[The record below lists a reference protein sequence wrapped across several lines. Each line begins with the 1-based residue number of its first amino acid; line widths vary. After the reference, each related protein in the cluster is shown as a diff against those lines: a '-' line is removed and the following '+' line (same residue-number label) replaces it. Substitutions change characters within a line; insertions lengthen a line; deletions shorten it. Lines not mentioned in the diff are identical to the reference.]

1 MTDASGT
8 GAAAGSLEAL
18 QQAIGWTGPERVDV
32 VERRHLRDYRRA
44 IGADEEGTDVP
55 VTLAA
60 CFLTEP
66 PTMPEALAYGK
77 GWLNGGD
84 RFEAHRP
91 LRLGDEV
98 TSQLTFTGVQEKK
111 GRSGTLALLTFVTEF
126 RLPDGTLAV
135 RHVGTRVRR

>member
-1 MTDASGT
+1 MTQAVEA
-8 GAAAGSLEAL
+8 GAGPLEAL
-18 QQAIGWTGPERVDV
+18 RAAVGWTAEERVDV

-44 IGADEEGTDVP
+44 IGADEHGTDVP
-55 VTLAA
+55 ATITA

-66 PTMPEALAYGK
+66 PTMPEALAYGQ
-77 GWLNGGD
+77 GWINGGD
-84 RFEAHRP
+84 RFEVHRP

-98 TSQLTFTGVQEKK
+98 TSQLTFTGVDEKK
-111 GRSGTLALLTFVTEF
+111 GRTGPLALLTFVTEF